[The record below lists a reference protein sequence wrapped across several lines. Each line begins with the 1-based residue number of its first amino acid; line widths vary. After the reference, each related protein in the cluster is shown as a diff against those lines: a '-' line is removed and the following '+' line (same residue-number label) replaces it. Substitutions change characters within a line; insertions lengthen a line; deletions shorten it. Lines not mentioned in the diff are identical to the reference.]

1 MTSKNPTDSTSNA
14 PTLSKNPAK
23 TAVLSADLH
32 ANSPST
38 SVNGLPKKSWSQAM
52 TAYLDRRV
60 LTLFLLGFSA
70 GLPLLLIFSSLSIW
84 LDEAGFD
91 MKVIT
96 MFSWAA
102 LGYSFKFIWAPL
114 VDAIVVPVLSQKLG
128 HRRAWLLIAQCCI
141 MLAIFLLGSVNPA
154 LNTIN
159 GQALTYMGMAAVM
172 LGFSSATQDILID
185 AYRIEIAD
193 VSLQTALA
201 AAYMAGYRVGLI
213 VAGAG
218 ALFLASYFGTTK
230 AVYVYEAWR
239 NTYYIMASL
248 MGVGIFTTLF
258 VATPTQVV
266 RKYER
271 STHDYLNLF
280 VLFLAGVGAFIGGY
294 LLTDFALTQAVGDLA
309 KIKSPLSKFGF
320 ESLKFISASL
330 IAVIT
335 GWVLVHANLIK
346 KQVAMEVW
354 VAPLNDFFVRY
365 GKRAILLLLLIGL
378 YRISDIIAGTTSN
391 LFYIKMGFSK
401 EDIAVAVKTVGVI
414 MSILGGFVGG
424 LIAERFAIMKAMMI
438 GAILA
443 SASNLL
449 FVLLANSGHDYVVMY
464 LAVILDNLA
473 SGLAGAVFVAFLSS
487 LTNIRFTAVQYALLS
502 SLMTLTPK
510 ILGGYSGGMVETM
523 GYANFYTFTALVGVP
538 VLLLI
543 YLVDKKIM
551 K

>member
-1 MTSKNPTDSTSNA
+1 MQPLLSYFLTIMTQSNA
-14 PTLSKNPAK
+14 PVTPTHPQN
-23 TAVLSADLH
+23 
-32 ANSPST
+32 
-38 SVNGLPKKSWSQAM
+38 LPKKSWSQAM
-52 TAYLDRRV
+52 QAYLDKRV

-70 GLPLLLIFSSLSIW
+70 GLPYLLIFSSLSIW
-84 LDEAGFD
+84 LDEAGFN

-114 VDAIVVPVLSQKLG
+114 VDAIAVPVLGQKLG
-128 HRRAWLLIAQCCI
+128 HRRAWLLIAQCVI
-141 MLAIFLLGSVNPA
+141 MLAIFLLGSISP
-154 LNTIN
+154 TSE
-159 GQALTYMGMAAVM
+159 QALTSMAMAAVL
-172 LGFSSATQDILID
+172 LGFASATQDILID

-193 VSLQTALA
+193 VSLQTALSA
-201 AAYMAGYRVGLI
+201 SYMAGYRLGLI

-230 AVYVYEAWR
+230 AHYVYEAWR
-239 NTYYIMASL
+239 NTYYVMASL
-248 MGVGIFTTLF
+248 MSVGIFTTLF
-258 VATPTQVV
+258 VAKPTQVV

-271 STHDYLNLF
+271 STQDYVNLF

-294 LLTDFALTQAVGDLA
+294 LLMDVTLTQMVGDLA
-309 KIKSPLSKFGF
+309 KVKSPLAKFGY
-320 ESLKFISASL
+320 ETLKFITASL
-330 IAVIT
+330 VAVT
-335 GWVLVHANLIK
+335 VGWGLVATNLVK
-346 KQVAMEVW
+346 KQVAIEVW
-354 VAPLNDFFVRY
+354 VAPLKDFFVRY

-401 EDIAVAVKTVGVI
+401 DDIAVAVKTVGVG
-414 MSILGGFVGG
+414 MSILGGFLGG
-424 LIAERFAIMKAMMI
+424 LVAERFAIMRAMMI

-449 FVLLANSGHDYVVMY
+449 FVLLANAGHDYVVMY
-464 LAVILDNLA
+464 SAVILDNLA

-487 LTNIRFTAVQYALLS
+487 LTNIKFTAVQYALLS

-510 ILGGYSGGMVETM
+510 ILGGYSGGMVESM